1 MNPLTTASVNILN
14 DLLVKQ
20 RPLNEALHG
29 GPSKCCPMLRSP
41 QGIFI
46 AAPQINFPCS
56 LNHICRLTAH
66 CNFFHL
72 LPEFMECSF
81 NIHERNWVNI
91 IGINVER
98 VLGN

>member
-29 GPSKCCPMLRSP
+29 GPFSPLSSKCCPMLRSP

-46 AAPQINFPCS
+46 AAPQINF
-56 LNHICRLTAH
+56 LFHTCRLTAPWD
-66 CNFFHL
+66 FFNL
-72 LPEFMECSF
+72 IPEFMECSF
-81 NIHERNWVNI
+81 NIHERNWVKI
-91 IGINVER
+91 IG
-98 VLGN
+98 GNA